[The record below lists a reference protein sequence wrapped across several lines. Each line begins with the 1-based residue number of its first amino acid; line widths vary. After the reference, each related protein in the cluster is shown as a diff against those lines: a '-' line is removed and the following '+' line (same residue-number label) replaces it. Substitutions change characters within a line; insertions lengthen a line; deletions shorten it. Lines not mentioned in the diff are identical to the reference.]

1 MLPPGANAG
10 GPPVQTT
17 GALQCVVIERSEVPR
32 AIAASRGGDYVSTHV
47 LQAIGQWMGEG
58 FRPTQPKPRCAECDT
73 AIESPVGN
81 NAPEAF
87 YIAIP
92 TLGNGD
98 TIAAAVCGRCT
109 RKIGSDSLFAHCI
122 EHFKKVWPKATVV
135 KDSRVNHS

>member
-1 MLPPGANAG
+1 MLPPGANLG
-10 GPPVQTT
+10 GPPIQTH

-58 FRPTQPKPRCAECDT
+58 FRPNKPKPRCPVCDT
-73 AIESPVGN
+73 AIESPTGQ

-87 YIAIP
+87 FIAIP

-98 TIAAAVCGRCT
+98 TLIAPVCGRCCH
-109 RKIGSDSLFAHCI
+109 KIGSDGLLAKCI
-122 EHFKKVWPKATVV
+122 EHFKRVWPKSTVV
-135 KDSRVNHS
+135 QQGN